1 MGESQ
6 TDPTQKCNKS
16 DCCRAGVSACCP
28 RLCCPTDFGRPM
40 LILRNSSSSQLRFVI
55 EGLEIW
61 KIKFPC
67 NSGQNMKASCLVMTG
82 PKTMKKHWVFL
93 IFSSK
98 HVVLLRKSWCFWVW
112 KAIRDPGWPHQFRA
126 AKKNIEKPWVFEL
139 YFWQPSSWP
148 AKLSS

>member
-1 MGESQ
+1 MAISRIGWYAIWLISLLSYAGNHRVS
-6 TDPTQKCNKS
+6 PL
-16 DCCRAGVSACCP
+16 GVSPFAWMQSP
-28 RLCCPTDFGRPM
+28 ADPEAKPIWIWIGIEKLAFSK
-40 LILRNSSSSQLRFVI
+40 RNSSQSVTNI
-55 EGLEIW
+55 KGGGL
-61 KIKFPC
+61 
-67 NSGQNMKASCLVMTG
+67 GRMG

-98 HVVLLRKSWCFWVW
+98 HVVLLRKSWCFWVL

-126 AKKNIEKPWVFEL
+126 AKKIIEKPWVFEL